1 MPLFAIEHLPCQRV
15 SAEGYDAI
23 LLTSG
28 NAARAAADFLTCD
41 HDLPIYAVGS
51 ATASALH
58 KLSVPVT
65 KTGSDGMEALLEV
78 AVADGHRRLLWLA
91 GEDHNA
97 IPHLAGV
104 RIDIEIVYRSAAVNT
119 PDDFARKVT
128 QSDLVVLHSS
138 RAAAHFASLC
148 DALKLSRRTITLA
161 TFSNAIA
168 RSAGTGWA
176 STIVA
181 DTPND
186 AALLAA
192 IQRQFKMAHCAP

>member
-1 MPLFAIEHLPCQRV
+1 MPLFAIEHLPCQPA
-15 SAEGYDAI
+15 SAEDYDAI

-28 NAARAAADFLTCD
+28 NAARAAVDFLTCD

-168 RSAGTGWA
+168 LSAGTGWA